1 MFNTDATRP
10 RYNETIGTDVNGNP
24 ITPNDVLNKYF
35 DDIVLCTLGEP
46 WRYVGEDNQPDFEG
60 TWDNRSTGSVSAS
73 FRRVGNT
80 VKIRGLVDMPS
91 PIAVGSTIFTLPEG
105 YRPLKNH
112 LYSAPSASSNQT
124 RLLVRSDGIVTT
136 AGTVGSYVSMI
147 CEFDID

>member
-46 WRYVGEDNQPDFEG
+46 WRYVGEDNQPDFENG
-60 TWDNRSTGSVSAS
+60 WDNRSSSSVFAS

-80 VKIRGLVDMPS
+80 VKMRGLVDQS
-91 PIAVGSTIFTLPEG
+91 PIVVGSVIFTLPEG

-112 LYSAPSASSNQT
+112 LFTVPSASASQA
-124 RLLVRSDGIVTT
+124 RLLVSSNGEITT